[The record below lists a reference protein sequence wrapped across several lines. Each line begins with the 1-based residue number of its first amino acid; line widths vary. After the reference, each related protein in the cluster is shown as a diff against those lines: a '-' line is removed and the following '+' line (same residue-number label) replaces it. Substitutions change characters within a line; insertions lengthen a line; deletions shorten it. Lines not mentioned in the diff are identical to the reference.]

1 MENVYKICPVCKHHP
16 IALPN
21 EVCSVCYNKVKMAS
35 RLDEEMEEKE
45 RLASQGIEYHS
56 YIEKEWNEIK
66 INGLDAIKVFTEY
79 ILDEIEDDEKH
90 LWHKRRICFMQ
101 NMVRELDMKYF
112 APATRQQIGDFA
124 QAAINFWD
132 GKITIQDA
140 KAKLRSMEKIV
151 RKDILESYGWEPK
164 DFLLWMM
171 ETEEV
176 FDWMWSQWFECIH
189 ACIPDKCNDELWIKM
204 FHKHFHNE
212 IKAWIDK

>member
-21 EVCSVCYNKVKMAS
+21 EVCSVCYNKVKKAS

-79 ILDEIEDDEKH
+79 ILDNVEDDEKH
-90 LWHKRRICFMQ
+90 QWHNRRIRFMQ
-101 NMVRELDMKYF
+101 DMVERLDKKYF
-112 APATRQQIGDFA
+112 PNATPQQLKDFT
-124 QAAINFWD
+124 QAAVDFWK
-132 GKITIQDA
+132 GIITSQEA
-140 KAKLRSMEKIV
+140 KEQLQTMRKIV
-151 RKDILESYGWEPK
+151 QKDIMKISDWEPK

-171 ETEEV
+171 EPEDN
-176 FDWMWSQWFECIH
+176 FDWMWEQWFECIRD
-189 ACIPDKCNDELWIKM
+189 CIPDKCNDELWIEM
-204 FHKHFHNE
+204 FHRHFSNE
-212 IKAWIDK
+212 IKTWIEQ